1 MDLNHFPMTLWTRA
15 IGMKETDVKLE
26 ERAGVSDVGVF
37 LHTRYSTE
45 SRRQSKGDF
54 PGGTRVKNPL
64 SNAGDSG

>member
-1 MDLNHFPMTLWTRA
+1 
-15 IGMKETDVKLE
+15 MKETDVKLE